1 MKKTQKKKE
10 KKSHDDSDESDIL
23 EGLSERKKEKIISE
37 IAEIYKVNVALEA
50 ENKLL
55 KKQRKQLAKG
65 IKFLD
70 IKDGAIDSM
79 NYDTEGEGYEEESF
93 VKNGSYTDNDDL
105 GKSHYDNTIGSIHN
119 IYADPTDPEYIKS
132 RKMEKEKMKKP
143 EIIPVLDFKKLENND
158 LIPMLKVKAF
168 GKKVL
173 KGTQSGKIPHYSL
186 SNRTANEKISFTM
199 EGEGDD
205 QTSEAMEGISNKLK
219 VEEKKNDETEHGHSN
234 IMIKD
239 LHNVST
245 NLLDDS
251 QNYWSNISKL
261 QNSCDATSSE
271 ATKKYDK
278 IDKVSN
284 IKSNV

>member
-1 MKKTQKKKE
+1 M
-10 KKSHDDSDESDIL
+10 
-23 EGLSERKKEKIISE
+23 
-37 IAEIYKVNVALEA
+37 
-50 ENKLL
+50 
-55 KKQRKQLAKG
+55 
-65 IKFLD
+65 
-70 IKDGAIDSM
+70 KDGAIDSM

-132 RKMEKEKMKKP
+132 RQMEKEKMKKP

-219 VEEKKNDETEHGHSN
+219 VEEKKNDAFKTEHGHSN